1 MSHYMTALAMRQ
13 TGIKPATKIVLYW
26 LADHHNGETGLC
38 FPSLKTLERECEMNR
53 SAVVRHLDALED
65 AGLIARNQRT
75 RDNGSQTSTA
85 YTLHLVPVAERNTP
99 CCETQQPPVAKRDP
113 LNLGILNLGIEPKD
127 TDVSLPKTRQSR
139 KSRMKE
145 DAVISDGMHDAA
157 HKRGH
162 SQQEA
167 DAQFA
172 KFKNNAL
179 AKGLSY
185 VSWDRAFVTW
195 LDSEYFRPITTK
207 GTHNGKRNSNDG
219 SGAAMAQRAGERF
232 AARLMDQRAG
242 ANASQPLL
250 PTGQP
255 GRGNGSCD

>member
-1 MSHYMTALAMRQ
+1 
-13 TGIKPATKIVLYW
+13 
-26 LADHHNGETGLC
+26 
-38 FPSLKTLERECEMNR
+38 
-53 SAVVRHLDALED
+53 
-65 AGLIARNQRT
+65 
-75 RDNGSQTSTA
+75 
-85 YTLHLVPVAERNTP
+85 
-99 CCETQQPPVAKRDP
+99 
-113 LNLGILNLGIEPKD
+113 
-127 TDVSLPKTRQSR
+127 
-139 KSRMKE
+139 MKE

-179 AKGLSY
+179 AKGLGY

-207 GTHNGKRNSNDG
+207 GTHNGQRNSNDG